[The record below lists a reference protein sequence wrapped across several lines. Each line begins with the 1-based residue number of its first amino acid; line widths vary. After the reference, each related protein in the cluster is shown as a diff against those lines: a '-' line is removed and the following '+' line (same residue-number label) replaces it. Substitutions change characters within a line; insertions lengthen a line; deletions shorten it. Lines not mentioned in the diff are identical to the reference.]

1 MLVCD
6 VQMSDKE
13 LRELIDEVE
22 EYKEHMVKAE
32 RQMKNTTSAFLSAH
46 ATMMEVLGAAGKI
59 KYDKTFRKRGAN
71 EIRCMFCSMTFENMG
86 QRKKHITTAHWTMF
100 TAHVSISHTYF
111 SLGLFLL
118 YYSTI
123 ASAYSYASIFVFF
136 RYQHMLIFGTCA
148 IVNFALYRGKN
159 KQLMKNI
166 NI

>member
-22 EYKEHMVKAE
+22 EYKEHMAKAE
-32 RQMKNTTSAFLSAH
+32 RQMKNTTLAFLSAH
-46 ATMMEVLGAAGKI
+46 ATTMEVLGAAGKI

-86 QRKKHITTAHWTMF
+86 ERKRHITTAHWTMF

-111 SLGLFLL
+111 SLGLFFLL
-118 YYSTI
+118 QYNCKC
-123 ASAYSYASIFVFF
+123 IFICKYICIL

-148 IVNFALYRGKN
+148 IVNFALSRGKN